1 MAGLWRIAIRD
12 IGRNKRRSGAT
23 LVAMLLGVGLLVI
36 TGGIMEGS
44 YTGMIEDNVRVQ
56 TSHLQ
61 ISDGDYERSEGSL
74 KWDDLLDDAEVVA
87 AQVRDLPQVQD
98 ATPILWASGVVGLGE
113 QSVNVALNGMDLRS
127 DVNAPFRDG
136 VVAGQLP
143 EPNDREGVL
152 MGQRLADSLGIGVG
166 DTFSLLVPTSG
177 EQPDEAVFTIR
188 GLYDS
193 GFPGYDLNTIL
204 LPLAKAQSF
213 TRTEERAS
221 AILTLLHDKDEADA
235 AAIAVNAAVGG
246 TRAGSELKVETW
258 MELNEFMVETTEIGQ
273 QFTYML
279 YVIVLAIVAV
289 VIVNTLLMTVFE
301 RTREMGILASFG
313 MKAREI
319 RAMFLIEAGFL
330 ALGGIALGVL
340 LGSLGVEYL
349 SRVGIYMGDTAAF
362 ASSTQMS
369 VGEVIYAAHS
379 VQDVIIVSVTALVI
393 TLIGSLYPAWYASRM
408 EPIEAL
414 RTL

>member
-23 LVAMLLGVGLLVI
+23 LVAMLLGVGLLVL

-44 YTGMIEDNVRVQ
+44 YTGMIDDNVRVQ

-61 ISDGDYERSEGSL
+61 VRDADYERNEGSL
-74 KWDDLLDDAEVVA
+74 KWEDLLDDADAVA
-87 AQVRDLPQVQD
+87 ARVRELPQVQD
-98 ATPILWASGVVGLGE
+98 ATPILWSSGVLGLGE
-113 QSVNVALNGMDLRS
+113 ESVNVAVNGMDLTS
-127 DVNAPFRDG
+127 DVNTPFRDG
-136 VVAGQLP
+136 VVAGDLP
-143 EPNDREGVL
+143 EPDDREGVL
-152 MGQRLADSLGIGVG
+152 MGRRLADSLGIGVG
-166 DTFSLLVPTSG
+166 DTFSLLAPTSG

-193 GFPGYDLNTIL
+193 GIPGYDLNTIL
-204 LPLAKAQSF
+204 MPLAKAQSF
-213 TRTEERAS
+213 TRTDGRAS
-221 AILTLLHDKDEADA
+221 AILTLLHDREQAGA
-235 AAIAVNAAVGG
+235 AAAALQAPG
-246 TRAGSELKVETW
+246 LKVETW
-258 MELNEFMVETTEIGQ
+258 LEINELMLETTEIGR
-273 QFTYML
+273 QFIYML

-289 VIVNTLLMTVFE
+289 VIVNTLLLTVFE

-319 RAMFLIEAGFL
+319 RAMFLIEAGIL
-330 ALGGIALGVL
+330 ALVGIMLGVL
-340 LGSLGVEYL
+340 LGSLGVEYFA
-349 SRVGIYMGDTAAF
+349 RVGIHMGDTAAF
-362 ASSTQMS
+362 ASSSQMS

-393 TLIGSLYPAWYASRM
+393 TLVGSLYPAWYASRM

-414 RTL
+414 RAL

>member
-136 VVAGQLP
+136 VVVGQLP

-204 LPLAKAQSF
+204 LPLAKAQ
-213 TRTEERAS
+213 
-221 AILTLLHDKDEADA
+221 
-235 AAIAVNAAVGG
+235 
-246 TRAGSELKVETW
+246 
-258 MELNEFMVETTEIGQ
+258 
-273 QFTYML
+273 
-279 YVIVLAIVAV
+279 
-289 VIVNTLLMTVFE
+289 
-301 RTREMGILASFG
+301 
-313 MKAREI
+313 
-319 RAMFLIEAGFL
+319 
-330 ALGGIALGVL
+330 
-340 LGSLGVEYL
+340 
-349 SRVGIYMGDTAAF
+349 
-362 ASSTQMS
+362 
-369 VGEVIYAAHS
+369 
-379 VQDVIIVSVTALVI
+379 
-393 TLIGSLYPAWYASRM
+393 
-408 EPIEAL
+408 
-414 RTL
+414 

>member
-23 LVAMLLGVGLLVI
+23 LVAMLLGVGLLVV
-36 TGGIMEGS
+36 TGGIMQGS
-44 YTGMIEDNVRVQ
+44 YAGMIDDNVRVQ
-56 TSHLQ
+56 TSHVQ
-61 ISDGDYERSEGSL
+61 VRDEDYERSEGSL
-74 KWDDLLDDAEVVA
+74 KWEDLLDDADAVA
-87 AQVRDLPQVQD
+87 AGVRELPQVQD

-113 QSVNVALNGMDLRS
+113 QSVNVAVNGMDLSS

-143 EPNDREGVL
+143 EPDDREGVL
-152 MGQRLADSLGIGVG
+152 MGRRLADSLGIGVG
-166 DTFSLLVPTSG
+166 DTFSLLAPTSG
-177 EQPDEAVFTIR
+177 MQPDEAVFTIR

-204 LPLAKAQSF
+204 MPLAKAQSV
-213 TRTEERAS
+213 TRTDGRAS
-221 AILTLLHDKDEADA
+221 AILTLLYDREQAGAVA
-235 AAIAVNAAVGG
+235 AALQSPG
-246 TRAGSELKVETW
+246 LKVETW
-258 MELNEFMVETTEIGQ
+258 QELNEFMLETTEIGR

-319 RAMFLIEAGFL
+319 RAMFLIEAGIL
-330 ALGGIALGVL
+330 ALVGIVLGIL

-349 SRVGIYMGDTAAF
+349 SRVGIHMGDTAAF
-362 ASSTQMS
+362 ASSSQMS

-393 TLIGSLYPAWYASRM
+393 TLLGSLYPAWYASRM

-414 RTL
+414 RAL

>member
-23 LVAMLLGVGLLVI
+23 LMAMLLGVGLLVV
-36 TGGIMEGS
+36 TGGIVEGS
-44 YTGMIEDNVRVQ
+44 YTGMIDDNVRVQ

-61 ISDGDYERSEGSL
+61 VRDADYERNEGTL
-74 KWDDLLDDAEVVA
+74 KWEDLLDDADTVA
-87 AQVRDLPQVQD
+87 ARVRELPQVQD
-98 ATPILWASGVVGLGE
+98 ATPILWASGVLGLGE
-113 QSVNVALNGMDLRS
+113 QSVNVAVNGMDFSS

-143 EPNDREGVL
+143 EPDDREGAL
-152 MGQRLADSLGIGVG
+152 MGRRLADSLGIGVG
-166 DTFSLLVPTSG
+166 DSFSLLAPTSG

-193 GFPGYDLNTIL
+193 GVPGYDLNTIL
-204 LPLAKAQSF
+204 MPLAKAQSF
-213 TRTEERAS
+213 TRTGGRAS
-221 AILTLLHDKDEADA
+221 AILTLLHDREQAGAVA
-235 AAIAVNAAVGG
+235 AALQAPGL
-246 TRAGSELKVETW
+246 EVEIW
-258 MELNEFMVETTEIGQ
+258 QELNEFMLETTEIGR
-273 QFTYML
+273 QFIYML

-319 RAMFLIEAGFL
+319 RAMFLIEAGIL
-330 ALGGIALGVL
+330 ALVGIVLGIL

-349 SRVGIYMGDTAAF
+349 SRVGIHMGDTGAF
-362 ASSTQMS
+362 ASSSQMS
-369 VGEVIYAAHS
+369 IGEVIYAAHS
-379 VQDVIIVSVTALVI
+379 VKDVIIVSVTALVI
-393 TLIGSLYPAWYASRM
+393 TLLGSLYPAWYASRM

-414 RTL
+414 RAL

>member
-340 LGSLGVEYL
+340 FGSLGVEYL

>member
-23 LVAMLLGVGLLVI
+23 LTAMLLGVGLLVM

-44 YTGMIEDNVRVQ
+44 YVGMIDDNVRVQ

-61 ISDGDYERSEGSL
+61 VRDADYERSEGSL
-74 KWDDLLDDAEVVA
+74 KWEDLLDDADAVA
-87 AQVRDLPQVQD
+87 ARVRELPQVED

-113 QSVNVALNGMDLRS
+113 QSVNVAVNGMDLSS

-143 EPNDREGVL
+143 EPDDRDGVL
-152 MGQRLADSLGIGVG
+152 MGRRLADSLGIGVG
-166 DTFSLLVPTSG
+166 DTFSLLAPTSG

-204 LPLAKAQSF
+204 MPLAKAQSF
-213 TRTEERAS
+213 TRTDGRAS
-221 AILTLLHDKDEADA
+221 AILTLLYDRD
-235 AAIAVNAAVGG
+235 
-246 TRAGSELKVETW
+246 
-258 MELNEFMVETTEIGQ
+258 
-273 QFTYML
+273 YML

-319 RAMFLIEAGFL
+319 RAMFLIEAGIL
-330 ALGGIALGVL
+330 ALVGIVLGIL

-349 SRVGIYMGDTAAF
+349 SRVGIHVGDTAAF
-362 ASSTQMS
+362 ASSSQMS
-369 VGEVIYAAHS
+369 IGEVIYAAHS

-393 TLIGSLYPAWYASRM
+393 TLVGSLYPAWYASRM

-414 RTL
+414 RAL